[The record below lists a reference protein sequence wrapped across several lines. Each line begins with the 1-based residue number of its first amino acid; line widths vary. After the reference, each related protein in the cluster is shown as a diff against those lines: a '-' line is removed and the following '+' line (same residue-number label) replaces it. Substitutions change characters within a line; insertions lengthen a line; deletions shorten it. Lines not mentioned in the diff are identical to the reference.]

1 MNQLNDEERKQILES
16 SPVGTFALMAAVIGT
31 MVIAWLFLYFGVF
44 IPRGIIN

>member
-1 MNQLNDEERKQILES
+1 MNQIDEDERGRILES
-16 SPVGTFALMAAVIGT
+16 SPIGTFALMAIVIGS